1 MNVHVVVSL
10 DDVAKRGVHQTVHL
24 VLPPRV
30 RLELPEPLAHRV
42 GLSLGGRDLR
52 LARRVEL
59 ELLRKKIL
67 DDGISRILH
76 RSVVRGVNLVRLFIH
91 LRVKHLHLVAEVL
104 VLALEFFQSCL
115 EHDFFGEEVLDLLR
129 ELFVF
134 VAAVRGGWR
143 SERRDV
149 ALDGD
154 DGELAELGFRAVLLG
169 HLALLHA
176 EHTDE
181 WGILRVRGTGTGSGS
196 LSRLSQ
202 SLARKRRWCGGHG
215 GRTCGRISSFITSQH
230 RLNTSLLS
238 SKSHRMFC
246 LYLVCSSSA
255 LYGVLAVGTR
265 STWIWSLGM
274 TNWYA
279 VPKSPVAA
287 TKRARLAST
296 SSVPSRLTPSPLDM
310 T

>member
-1 MNVHVVVSL
+1 MYGG
-10 DDVAKRGVHQTVHL
+10 RGRGG
-24 VLPPRV
+24 RV
-30 RLELPEPLAHRV
+30 RVFIAIVAVV
-42 GLSLGGRDLR
+42 GAKTTL
-52 LARRVEL
+52 
-59 ELLRKKIL
+59 
-67 DDGISRILH
+67 
-76 RSVVRGVNLVRLFIH
+76 VRG
-91 LRVKHLHLVAEVL
+91 E
-104 VLALEFFQSCL
+104 
-115 EHDFFGEEVLDLLR
+115 
-129 ELFVF
+129 
-134 VAAVRGGWR
+134 GW
-143 SERRDV
+143 
-149 ALDGD
+149 
-154 DGELAELGFRAVLLG
+154 
-169 HLALLHA
+169 
-176 EHTDE
+176 
-181 WGILRVRGTGTGSGS
+181 
-196 LSRLSQ
+196 
-202 SLARKRRWCGGHG
+202 

>member
-1 MNVHVVVSL
+1 MGHPACTGDGDGDGVRVSIAIVAVVG
-10 DDVAKRGVHQTVHL
+10 AKTTL
-24 VLPPRV
+24 
-30 RLELPEPLAHRV
+30 
-42 GLSLGGRDLR
+42 
-52 LARRVEL
+52 
-59 ELLRKKIL
+59 
-67 DDGISRILH
+67 
-76 RSVVRGVNLVRLFIH
+76 
-91 LRVKHLHLVAEVL
+91 
-104 VLALEFFQSCL
+104 
-115 EHDFFGEEVLDLLR
+115 
-129 ELFVF
+129 
-134 VAAVRGGWR
+134 VRGG
-143 SERRDV
+143 
-149 ALDGD
+149 G
-154 DGELAELGFRAVLLG
+154 RA
-169 HLALLHA
+169 
-176 EHTDE
+176 
-181 WGILRVRGTGTGSGS
+181 
-196 LSRLSQ
+196 
-202 SLARKRRWCGGHG
+202 
-215 GRTCGRISSFITSQH
+215 RTCGRISSFITSQH